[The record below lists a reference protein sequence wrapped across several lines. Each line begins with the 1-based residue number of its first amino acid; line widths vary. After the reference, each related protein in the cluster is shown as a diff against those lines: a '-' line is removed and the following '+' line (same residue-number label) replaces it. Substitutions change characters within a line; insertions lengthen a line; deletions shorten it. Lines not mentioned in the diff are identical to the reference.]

1 MTRAKRQGEKAHK
14 KCEDCR
20 RKKIKV
26 SDRQSFNPIVLSIE
40 PSLNLRVNS
49 AFLRSETGLSGRSVS
64 HVNEVGSN
72 AGLTVVSMTARSRPQ
87 PRGRRHRLA

>member
-1 MTRAKRQGEKAHK
+1 MDSSPSGLMTGTKRHGEKAHK
-14 KCEDCR
+14 KCDACR

-26 SDRQSFNPIVLSIE
+26 SDRQSFNPVVSIE

-49 AFLRSETGLSGRSVS
+49 AFLRSETGLSSRSVS

-72 AGLTVVSMTARSRPQ
+72 AGLTVVSMMAR
-87 PRGRRHRLA
+87 

>member
-1 MTRAKRQGEKAHK
+1 MDSSPGWLMTGTKRQGEKAHK

-26 SDRQSFNPIVLSIE
+26 SDRQSFNPVVLSIE

-49 AFLRSETGLSGRSVS
+49 AFLQSETGLSSRSVS
-64 HVNEVGSN
+64 HVNEVGSIV
-72 AGLTVVSMTARSRPQ
+72 GLTVVSMMAR
-87 PRGRRHRLA
+87 